1 MRARS
6 TTETNIKREKPKSAS
21 RRSRTVAAAVLVA
34 VICQFASGYG
44 MPWLIGLFSDKS

>member
-6 TTETNIKREKPKSAS
+6 KTETNIKRGNRRSAG

-34 VICQFASGYG
+34 VLCQFASGYG